1 MLHGFFEV
9 MLLFLLESEEFTLKM
24 YSDVC
29 DSCLCLLINHVH
41 QDSTV
46 LDINTVRSFNP

>member
-1 MLHGFFEV
+1 MPPGFFEG

-29 DSCLCLLINHVH
+29 NSYL
-41 QDSTV
+41 S
-46 LDINTVRSFNP
+46 

>member
-1 MLHGFFEV
+1 MGSLRLFYF
-9 MLLFLLESEEFTLKM
+9 FLLESEEFTLKM

-29 DSCLCLLINHVH
+29 DSCIFLLINHAH

-46 LDINTVRSFNP
+46 LDINTVRGFSP